1 MGSAAVQ
8 DARQGDLSVTI
19 RPYRPED
26 RAACARV
33 FFHAVREGAAEFYN
47 EAQRNAWAPSPDPDY
62 EDPDKLLDQWC
73 WVAER
78 GPQTVGFMSL
88 DHTGYLDMA
97 FVLPAE
103 MGKGTARALYDTLL
117 AKAHAESLPRL
128 RRDPTPRRFPRRSW
142 IPGRWSRHRPPR
154 VDGAVPADLEAT
166 PGRSG
171 DVVVA
176 QRELR
181 GLPYRLA
188 RRHRPQQCRFAR
200 RVEVVRAGR

>member
-8 DARQGDLSVTI
+8 GAREGDLSVTI

-47 EAQRNAWAPSPDPDY
+47 EAQRNAWAPTPEPDY
-62 EDPDKLLDQWC
+62 EDPDKLMDQWC

-97 FVLPAE
+97 FVLPSE

-117 AKAHAESLPRL
+117 AKAHAKQLPRL
-128 RRDPTPRRFPRRSW
+128 TVIAS
-142 IPGRWSRHRPPR
+142 H
-154 VDGAVPADLEAT
+154 
-166 PGRSG
+166 
-171 DVVVA
+171 
-176 QRELR
+176 
-181 GLPYRLA
+181 LA
-188 RRHRPQQCRFAR
+188 RRFFLARGWAVDRPEDLAADGEIY
-200 RVEVVRAGR
+200 EVFHMSIALEPGEHQNG